1 MTFRVDGAH
10 RMVVDGASPHAPESG
25 TIWRFSI
32 KGLYGSGIYAS
43 LQTDVSGRGLTVNF
57 MDVGKLRDDQRAEI
71 LDASEF
77 QVPVDADT
85 SLAMRL
91 VGEALLKVGW
101 GPQVDGQGNKIA

>member
-10 RMVVDGASPHAPESG
+10 RLVVDGASPHAPESG

-32 KGLYGSGIYAS
+32 KGLYGSGVYAS
-43 LQTDVSGRGLTVNF
+43 LQTDVRGRGLTVNF
-57 MDVGKLRDDQRAEI
+57 MDVGKLRDDQRADI

-77 QVPVDADT
+77 QVPADADE

-101 GPQVDGQGNKIA
+101 GPQVNGQGERIA